1 MIDRWARIS
10 LLSRA
15 RVTGGDLLAC
25 LFYMEI
31 LTCDRVH
38 YCRTAGLNMPCHGV
52 RLLWRLQILQG

>member
-1 MIDRWARIS
+1 MIDRWDRIS

-38 YCRTAGLNMPCHGV
+38 
-52 RLLWRLQILQG
+52 